1 MPLRLVVP
9 LLLLVPLAACTMG
22 RPKER
27 INPPTL
33 SVQELR
39 VEAGQCLLRLRL
51 HNHSTVRMRFSDVEL
66 ATLDL
71 GGRALGPLVL
81 APGLDVPP
89 TSAEPFDHVVPCPG
103 LDAAAGEHA
112 YHLAGRIVAS
122 EPRGQR
128 FQVSWRSRLLPVPGL
143 AGVYR

>member
-1 MPLRLVVP
+1 MPLRPVVL

-33 SVQELR
+33 SIQELR
-39 VEAGQCLLRLRL
+39 LEAGQCQLRLRL
-51 HNHSTVRMRFSDVEL
+51 HNHSTVRMRFSSVEL
-66 ATLDL
+66 AILDL
-71 GGRALGPLVL
+71 GGQALAPLVL
-81 APGLDVPP
+81 TPEADVPP
-89 TSAEPFDHVVPCPG
+89 SSAEPFDHVVPCPG
-103 LDAAAGEHA
+103 LAADAGEQA

-128 FQVSWRSRLLPVPGL
+128 FGCPGAAACCRSP
-143 AGVYR
+143 A